1 MAKQIREMNVA
12 DESAADVDRPSGRR
26 ALRLSGDREA
36 AASSCGRDGALVDW
50 RHLRSRLAAV
60 RGKWDLA
67 VVVNLERG
75 VERPGDLIGAINQQ
89 AAEEISWK
97 VLIETLR
104 RLEEEGYVGHR
115 EISRLPRV
123 TRYWL
128 QPAGR
133 RLVSALARLDAWYAE
148 GEQCSG

>member
-1 MAKQIREMNVA
+1 MAEQFKDIEIAGESPA
-12 DESAADVDRPSGRR
+12 DFGQPPGHR
-26 ALRLSGDREA
+26 ALRRGGDHVP
-36 AASSCGRDGALVDW
+36 ASSPRWNRACADW
-50 RHLRSRLAAV
+50 KHLRSRLAAV

-67 VVVNLERG
+67 VLVNLERG
-75 VERPGDLIGAINQQ
+75 VERPGDLIEVINEQ
-89 AAEEISWK
+89 AEEEISWK

-128 QPAGR
+128 RPAGR
-133 RLVSALARLDAWYAE
+133 RLISALARLDAWYTE
-148 GEQCSG
+148 GEPCTG